1 MTGPA
6 GARTTTSEQDIG
18 ARDQGSRPQGLPV
31 SEAAAAPV
39 ADVLSALGST
49 PTGLDAGEAGR
60 GLTLAGPNAV
70 RTHHA
75 QPLRILG
82 RQLSSPVLILLAVT
96 ASISF
101 FLGQR
106 TDTVVIGVI
115 LLASIGL
122 GFVNEYR
129 AERATDALHSQ
140 VTHQVV
146 ALRGQ
151 PVEVDVTE
159 LVPGDVV
166 RLALGEVVPAD
177 LRLLNTTGLEC
188 DESVLTGE
196 SLPADKSVPPVPA
209 GAALGDLSSCALMG
223 TVVRAGSGTGVVVAT
238 GPRAE
243 FGRIAVGLGQ
253 RQPETDFQAGLR
265 HFSVLLLQVAV
276 ALTTLILVA
285 NLVLHRPLIQSLLF
299 SLAIAVGITP
309 QLLPAVVSTSLA
321 TGSRQLAKRKVLVKR
336 LVCIE
341 DLGDMDVLVTD
352 KTGTL
357 TEGRITFT
365 AALDPTGAQSEQ
377 VLRLGLL
384 STETDPAG
392 GTSDSVGGNP
402 LDAALWQAPAAAAGR
417 LVTGYTRLGLL
428 PFDHDRRMTSAVVRA
443 PGGSQQLVVKGAPE
457 SVLAACTAVP
467 ADAAATLQA
476 QFAAGS
482 RVVAVAARA
491 ATDLAEPTPA
501 EESDLTLVGFLVFLD
516 RPKAAA
522 AASLD
527 RLAALGITVKVCTG
541 DNPLVA
547 QKVCLDL
554 GLVSGGTLTGSDLAG
569 MDDEALTAAAQTTT
583 IFARVSPEQKAR
595 LIALLRHRG
604 RAVGFLGDGVNDAL
618 ALHAADVGI
627 SVDTATDV
635 AKDAADVV
643 LLEKDLGVL
652 ADGVTEGR
660 RIFANTIKY
669 VLMGTSSNFGN
680 MFSAAAASAVL
691 NFLPLLPSQIL
702 LNNLL
707 YDASQLT
714 IPTDRVDPEQLEAP
728 SHWDIAFIRRFMV
741 FFGPI
746 SSLFDFVTFA
756 LMLGAFHAGPA
767 LFRAGWFA
775 ESLATQTLVIFA
787 IRTRRSPFT
796 RSRPSRPLLLAA
808 LTTVI
813 IGVVLPLSP
822 LSKVLGFAHLP
833 WGFFLALVGMV
844 LGYLILIELAKR
856 LFFADPEGRLPQ
868 PHLRR
873 RGHQH
878 RLQRRAA
885 RFSVAAPLAQ

>member
-1 MTGPA
+1 MTTKTGT
-6 GARTTTSEQDIG
+6 AR
-18 ARDQGSRPQGLPV
+18 RDNAADTGSLLGIPV
-31 SEAAAAPV
+31 SEAAALPA
-39 ADVLSALGST
+39 AQVLNGLGST
-49 PTGLDAGEAGR
+49 PGGLDADEAGR
-60 GLTLAGPNAV
+60 RLGLVGPNAV

-75 QPLRILG
+75 QPLRILV
-82 RQLSSPVLILLAVT
+82 RQLRSPVLILLAVT
-96 ASISF
+96 AVISF

-115 LLASIGL
+115 LLASVGL

-140 VTHQVV
+140 VTHRAV
-146 ALRGQ
+146 ALRGGA
-151 PVEVDVTE
+151 PVEVDVTA

-166 RLALGEVVPAD
+166 RLVLGEVVPAD
-177 LRLLNTTGLEC
+177 LRLLTTTGLEC

-196 SLPADKSVPPVPA
+196 SLPAEKAVPPVA
-209 GAALGDLSSCALMG
+209 SGSALGDLICCAFMG
-223 TVVRAGSGTGVVVAT
+223 TVVRAGAGTGVVVAT
-238 GPRAE
+238 GARAE
-243 FGRIAVGLGQ
+243 FGRIALGLGE

-276 ALTTLILVA
+276 ALTSLILVA

-321 TGSRQLAKRKVLVKR
+321 TGSRRLAKLKVLVKR
-336 LVCIE
+336 LVCVE

-365 AALDPTGAQSEQ
+365 AALDPDGADSEQ
-377 VLRLGLL
+377 ALRLGLL
-384 STETDPAG
+384 ATEADPASG
-392 GTSDSVGGNP
+392 PVGAVGGNP
-402 LDAALWQAPAAAAGR
+402 LDAALWDAPAAAAHP
-417 LVTGYTRLGLL
+417 VAGYVRVGLL
-428 PFDHDRRMTSAVVRA
+428 PFDHDRRMTSTVVRT
-443 PGGSQQLVVKGAPE
+443 PDGDQQLVVKGAPE
-457 SVLAACTAVP
+457 SVLARCTTIPPGAE
-467 ADAAATLQA
+467 ATLAA

-482 RVVAVAARA
+482 RVVAVARRA
-491 ATDLAEPTPA
+491 APELTVPTPTD
-501 EESDLTLVGFLVFLD
+501 ENDLTLVGFLIFLD
-516 RPKAAA
+516 RPKDAAA
-522 AASLD
+522 TSLQ

-547 QKVCLDL
+547 QKVCADL
-554 GLVSGGTLTGSDLAG
+554 GLVSGGTLTGAEITG
-569 MDDEALTAAAQTTT
+569 MDDAALTAAAQTTT

-595 LIALLRHRG
+595 LITLLRRRG

-618 ALHAADVGI
+618 ALHTADVGI

-691 NFLPLLPSQIL
+691 SFLPMLPGQIL

-707 YDASQLT
+707 YDASQLA
-714 IPTDRVDPEQLEAP
+714 IPTDRVDPEQLQAP

-746 SSLFDFVTFA
+746 SSLFDFLTFA
-756 LMLGAFHAGPA
+756 LMLGAFHAGAA
-767 LFRAGWFA
+767 LFQAGWFV

-787 IRTRRSPFT
+787 IRTRRSPFL

-808 LTTVI
+808 FATVTV
-813 IGVVLPLSP
+813 GVVLPLSP
-822 LSKVLGFAHLP
+822 LSGILGFAHLP
-833 WGFFLALVGMV
+833 LGFFLALAGMV
-844 LGYLILIELAKR
+844 IAYLVLIELAKR
-856 LFFADPEGRLPQ
+856 LFFAEPEGRL

-873 RGHQH
+873 RGHRH
-878 RLQRRAA
+878 RIHRRAA
-885 RFSVAAPLAQ
+885 RFSVGARLLQ